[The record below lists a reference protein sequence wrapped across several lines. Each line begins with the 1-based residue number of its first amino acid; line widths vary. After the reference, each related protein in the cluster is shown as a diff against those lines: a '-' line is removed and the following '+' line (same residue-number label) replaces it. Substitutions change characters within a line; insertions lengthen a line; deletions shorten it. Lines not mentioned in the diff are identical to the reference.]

1 MNDNKLNGYM
11 AVLRDSDDIE
21 EKVLNYKKA
30 NRRLDLLKEE
40 YEELCQ
46 MMKQPS
52 KKKKRELDLTTITE
66 ELNKLEESLNEETV
80 DIRDVINKMMQ
91 YKMVLDNYDQS
102 VLNLKNEIS
111 KVNSDK
117 TLEKIDLD
125 DL

>member
-1 MNDNKLNGYM
+1 MNDNKLNGYLTI
-11 AVLRDSDDIE
+11 LRDGDNIE

-40 YEELCQ
+40 YDELCQ

-66 ELNKLEESLNEETV
+66 ELNKLEEALNEETV
-80 DIRDVINKMMQ
+80 DIRDVISKMMQ

-102 VLNLKNEIS
+102 IFNLKNEIT
-111 KVNSDK
+111 KVNSNK
-117 TLEKIDLD
+117 TLEKIDLN

>member
-11 AVLRDSDDIE
+11 TVLRDSDDIE

-40 YEELCQ
+40 YEELCR

-66 ELNKLEESLNEETV
+66 ELNKLEEALNEETV

-117 TLEKIDLD
+117 TLEKIDLN